1 MGVNNDNPCPVCKSV
16 KSDYWGNSI
25 FVCRGCENVFNNEN
39 NTWKFNGTGK
49 QPETIEHNCYSCSM
63 FNGGCGVNRALKYDF
78 TPCDIWE
85 QERSKG

>member
-49 QPETIEHNCYSCSM
+49 QPEPI
-63 FNGGCGVNRALKYDF
+63 D
-78 TPCDIWE
+78 PCDRCDGE
-85 QERSKG
+85 EADCLGCQHPREYQERSKG